1 MNSCEQGFEYDGVR
15 KYREGD
21 RLSRIHWNLYA
32 TSRDLWVRKNEDEAQ
47 ESVKIAISLK
57 DINKDRIS
65 DYFAVVYSVLLFY
78 MNAGVNQEIYYGNHM
93 FLLKHIEQYEE
104 LFTDIFECGIS
115 EISMEIPNI
124 QAITLDD
131 NIKNIQKYLY
141 EMEL

>member
-1 MNSCEQGFEYDGVR
+1 MLDYEWNDSCITDDDTQFFDGFHLDE
-15 KYREGD
+15 KYGLPD
-21 RLSRIHWNLYA
+21 W
-32 TSRDLWVRKNEDEAQ
+32 T
-47 ESVKIAISLK
+47 
-57 DINKDRIS
+57 
-65 DYFAVVYSVLLFY
+65 
-78 MNAGVNQEIYYGNHM
+78 
-93 FLLKHIEQYEE
+93 EE